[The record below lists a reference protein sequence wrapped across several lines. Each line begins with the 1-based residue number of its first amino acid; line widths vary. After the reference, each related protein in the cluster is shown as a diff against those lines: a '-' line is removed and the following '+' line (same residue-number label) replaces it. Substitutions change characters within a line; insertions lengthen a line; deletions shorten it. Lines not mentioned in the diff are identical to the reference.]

1 MIWMAIVR
9 AGTVMSLAAAV
20 IHYYDLRNREIKP
33 NRLYS
38 STEAARF
45 LGVDRGAVVGLIK
58 SEKLRGR
65 LVKGNFRIP
74 GQSIIGYLN
83 Q

>member
-1 MIWMAIVR
+1 MR
-9 AGTVMSLAAAV
+9 AGTVMSLVAAV
-20 IHYYDLRNREIKP
+20 VHFYDQRNREIRP
-33 NRLYS
+33 NRIYS

-45 LGVDRGAVVGLIK
+45 LDVDRRVVVDLLK
-58 SEKLRGR
+58 SEQLRGR

-74 GQSIIGYLN
+74 GQSIIEYLN

>member
-9 AGTVMSLAAAV
+9 AGTVMSLVAAV
-20 IHYYDLRNREIKP
+20 THYFDLRNREIKP
-33 NRLYS
+33 NRIYS
-38 STEAARF
+38 STEASRF
-45 LGVDRGAVVGLIK
+45 LGVDRRAIVGLLQ

-65 LVKGNFRIP
+65 LVKGNFRIS
-74 GQSIIGYLN
+74 GQSIIEYLN

>member
-1 MIWMAIVR
+1 MIWMAIMR
-9 AGTVMSLAAAV
+9 AGTVMSLVAAV
-20 IHYYDLRNREIKP
+20 VHFYDQRNREIKP
-33 NRLYS
+33 NRIYS

-45 LGVDRGAVVGLIK
+45 LDVDRRVVVDLLK
-58 SEKLRGR
+58 SEQLRGR

-74 GQSIIGYLN
+74 GQSIIEDLS

>member
-9 AGTVMSLAAAV
+9 AGTVLSLVAAV
-20 IHYYDLRNREIKP
+20 THYYDLRNREIKP
-33 NRLYS
+33 NRIYS

-45 LGVDRGAVVGLIK
+45 LGVDRRAVVGLVK
-58 SEKLRGR
+58 SENLRGR

-74 GQSIIGYLN
+74 GQSIIEYLN

>member
-9 AGTVMSLAAAV
+9 VGTVMSLVAV
-20 IHYYDLRNREIKP
+20 FTHYYDLRNREIKP
-33 NRLYS
+33 NRIYS

-45 LGVDRGAVVGLIK
+45 LGVDRRAVVGLVK
-58 SEKLRGR
+58 DEELRGR

-74 GQSIIGYLN
+74 GQSIIKYLN

>member
-9 AGTVMSLAAAV
+9 AGTVLSLAAAV
-20 IHYYDLRNREIKP
+20 THYYDLRNREIKP
-33 NRLYS
+33 NRIYS

-45 LGVDRGAVVGLIK
+45 LGVGRRAVVGLMK
-58 SEKLRGR
+58 REELRGR

-74 GQSIIGYLN
+74 GQSIIEYLN

>member
-9 AGTVMSLAAAV
+9 AGTVMSMVAAV
-20 IHYYDLRNREIKP
+20 THYYDQRNREVKP
-33 NRLYS
+33 TRIYT
-38 STEAARF
+38 STEAARL
-45 LGVDRGAVVGLIK
+45 LGVDRRSIIKLIK
-58 SEKLRGR
+58 SEQLRGR

-74 GQSIIGYLN
+74 GQSLIEYIN

>member
-1 MIWMAIVR
+1 MIWMAIMR
-9 AGTVMSLAAAV
+9 AGTVISLVAAV
-20 IHYYDLRNREIKP
+20 VHLYDQRNREIKP
-33 NRLYS
+33 NRIYS

-45 LGVDRGAVVGLIK
+45 LDADRRIVVELLKKGQ
-58 SEKLRGR
+58 LRGH

-74 GQSIIGYLN
+74 GQSIIEYLS

>member
-1 MIWMAIVR
+1 MIWMAIMR
-9 AGTVMSLAAAV
+9 AGTVMSLVAAV
-20 IHYYDLRNREIKP
+20 VHFYDQRNREIKP
-33 NRLYS
+33 NRIYS

-45 LGVDRGAVVGLIK
+45 LDVDRRVVVDLLK
-58 SEKLRGR
+58 SEQLRGR

-74 GQSIIGYLN
+74 GQSIIEYLS

>member
-1 MIWMAIVR
+1 MIWMAIMR
-9 AGTVMSLAAAV
+9 AGTVMSLVAAV
-20 IHYYDLRNREIKP
+20 VHFYDQRNREIKP
-33 NRLYS
+33 NRIYS

-45 LGVDRGAVVGLIK
+45 LGVERLVVVELLK
-58 SEKLRGR
+58 SEQLRGR

-74 GQSIIGYLN
+74 GQSIIEYLN

>member
-1 MIWMAIVR
+1 MIWMAIAR
-9 AGTVMSLAAAV
+9 AATVMSLAAAV
-20 IHYYDLRNREIKP
+20 AHYYDLRNREIKT
-33 NRLYS
+33 NRIYS

-45 LGVDRGAVVGLIK
+45 LGADRRAVVGLIK

-74 GQSIIGYLN
+74 GQSIIEYLN